1 MGGCLPMLIQ
11 MPIWM
16 AFFFFVPNAIELRQ
30 QSFLWATDLTGFDD
44 IIRWNTNIPLIGNH
58 LSIFCLLF
66 CVSNII
72 NTVISM
78 RQQAPAPGQEDT
90 MKMMRWSMYLM
101 PVIFFFSFNN
111 YSSGLCYYYFIS
123 ALTTILIMLYM
134 RKSTDDAKLL
144 KQLEAN
150 YEANRNDP
158 KKSRSNSMMARL
170 AAMQEEQ
177 EKLRRA
183 QERQQGK
190 H

>member
-1 MGGCLPMLIQ
+1 MGGCLPTLIQ
-11 MPIWM
+11 TPIWM

-44 IIRWNTNIPLIGNH
+44 IIHWNASIPLIGNH

-66 CVSNII
+66 CASNVI
-72 NTVISM
+72 NTIISM

-90 MKMMRWSMYLM
+90 MKALRWSMYLM

-123 ALTTILIMLYM
+123 ALSTILIMMFL
-134 RKSTDDAKLL
+134 RKRTDDTKLR

-158 KKSRSNSMMARL
+158 KKSKSNSMMARL
-170 AAMQEEQ
+170 AAMQQEQ
-177 EKLRRA
+177 ERL
-183 QERQQGK
+183 QQLQNQQK
-190 H
+190 KK